1 MRPYTRNLG
10 QPTFATPSE
19 ACGSDCVLLRAGAI
33 LTVRARLYGGL
44 CRASRNAVRSALSSL
59 RDENLCIIRA
69 RRSVMRSLPKK
80 TPRTP
85 YGLRFSGGAKRRPTQ
100 PLVRRRPRNHESVHS
115 RLFSKVYPEVG
126 LQQYSVLLL
135 IPYLPFLTS
144 LSGRHDQTAIGQR
157 DTPVRCRQ

>member
-1 MRPYTRNLG
+1 MHKFSTAPTKSSTLPALHLVGLLNVPYS
-10 QPTFATPSE
+10 TFA
-19 ACGSDCVLLRAGAI
+19 GAS
-33 LTVRARLYGGL
+33 VARL
-44 CRASRNAVRSALSSL
+44 VRSALSSL

-69 RRSVMRSLPKK
+69 RRSVMRSLLKK

-85 YGLRFSGGAKRRPTQ
+85 NGLRFSGGAKRRPTQ